1 MDCTNHVGSILAGN
15 SPGKGC
21 GCLFLIVTILAI
33 VGACAPKESPEEKAS
48 KEAWIASELAKAVPD
63 ETSYAS
69 RFGADSSS
77 PGQSVAAIPTSPSP
91 TPVYVYEDTY
101 SSENHKC
108 AKADA
113 VLIEIY
119 HFKCAHGPD
128 GVLRWLKDEKA
139 TIEANKAET
148 DRYWAENGGLPGS
161 RSGGG
166 NPAPVPVPDRY
177 TGPRCYAPGG
187 QTYTPC

>member
-1 MDCTNHVGSILAGN
+1 LAGK
-15 SPGKGC
+15 STGTGC
-21 GCLFLIVTILAI
+21 GCLFLIVIVLVI
-33 VGACAPKESPEEKAS
+33 VGACAPKESPEEKAA
-48 KEAWIASELAKAVPD
+48 KDLWVASQLAKAVPD

-69 RFGADSSS
+69 RLGAYSDSER
-77 PGQSVAAIPTSPSP
+77 QTVAAIPASPSP
-91 TPVYVYEDTY
+91 TPVYVYEDKY

-108 AKADA
+108 AEAEA

-119 HFKCAHGPD
+119 HFKCAYGPD

-148 DRYWAENGGLPGS
+148 ERYWAENGGLPGS
-161 RSGGG
+161 LSGDGDPV
-166 NPAPVPVPDRY
+166 PAPVPDRY